1 MASQELSEWRD
12 QESKHQLEL
21 IKKSE
26 IDLLAASKTYVL
38 KTHKGEEV
46 NYKYPFLKLYKQR
59 TFMSVIYESVN
70 FCCISGYGNEAVS
83 FNRVGSKYGS

>member
-1 MASQELSEWRD
+1 MFCIILIYNILIFYIFKVRLSPEELASQELAQWRD
-12 QESKHQLEL
+12 KEAKHQLEL

-46 NYKYPFLKLYKQR
+46 EYNSHTHK
-59 TFMSVIYESVN
+59 
-70 FCCISGYGNEAVS
+70 
-83 FNRVGSKYGS
+83 

>member
-1 MASQELSEWRD
+1 MSVSVYVICIRCMICLLIFNELFQVRLSPEELASQELAEWRD

-26 IDLLAASKTYVL
+26 LDLLAASKTYVL

-46 NYKYPFLKLYKQR
+46 CLVDNYW
-59 TFMSVIYESVN
+59 
-70 FCCISGYGNEAVS
+70 
-83 FNRVGSKYGS
+83 

>member
-1 MASQELSEWRD
+1 MVIIVRLYSKVRLTPEEMASQELSEWRD

-26 IDLLAASKTYVL
+26 LDLLAANKTYVL

-46 NYKYPFLKLYKQR
+46 NYKYWL
-59 TFMSVIYESVN
+59 
-70 FCCISGYGNEAVS
+70 
-83 FNRVGSKYGS
+83 

>member
-1 MASQELSEWRD
+1 MWCIHISYFINFQVRLSPEELASQELAEWRD
-12 QESKHQLEL
+12 QQEKHQLEL

-46 NYKYPFLKLYKQR
+46 KCLF
-59 TFMSVIYESVN
+59 
-70 FCCISGYGNEAVS
+70 
-83 FNRVGSKYGS
+83 FNVLRLFF

>member
-1 MASQELSEWRD
+1 MKLQVRLSPEELASQELAQWR
-12 QESKHQLEL
+12 EEEAKHQLEL

-46 NYKYPFLKLYKQR
+46 
-59 TFMSVIYESVN
+59 MI
-70 FCCISGYGNEAVS
+70 
-83 FNRVGSKYGS
+83 